1 MGGETHLPARMH
13 WGGLQP
19 SFCSIRT
26 RPDRRRTLLPFF
38 DGKLPA
44 FLGRTGRI
52 AIPLRS
58 TRFWRLDQASTAC
71 AFWGVMDC
79 FPD

>member
-13 WGGLQP
+13 WGELQP

-26 RPDRRRTLLPFF
+26 RPNRRRTLLPFF

-44 FLGRTGRI
+44 FLGRTGFWWRF
-52 AIPLRS
+52 PLCR
-58 TRFWRLDQASTAC
+58 TRLSRLQQASTAC
-71 AFWGVMDC
+71 AGF
-79 FPD
+79 